1 MSAYFLLIPIL
12 LPIIGGAFLG
22 IHPMKQD
29 RRRNIFVFSVTFLTS
44 CMIAALLIN
53 PPGADDLTLQLAGVL
68 EIKFRLDGCGMI
80 FAGLIA
86 FLWPLAV
93 IYAFGYIERRKN
105 AFLAFYVITYGV
117 TSGIVFAGNL
127 MTMYMFYELL
137 TIVTIPL
144 VMHELDHKSVVA
156 ARRYMTES
164 FGGAAF
170 GFLAFIVVLKYGNT
184 LDFVY
189 GGVLRENAM
198 LQHRT
203 FLLLIYTIAVF
214 GFGVKA
220 ALFPVHGWLPAAS
233 VAPTPVTALL
243 HAVAV
248 VKAGAFA
255 IIRITYY
262 SFGTDFLKGTVSQ
275 NIIICAASLT
285 ILYGSVKAVKEQ
297 HCKRRLAYS
306 TVSNLSYIILA
317 AALMSEAGLQA
328 GFLHLLFHGLMKITL
343 FYCMGVIMLR
353 TGKKYLWE
361 MNGIGRRVPLIMTI
375 YTIAGTALIGIPPLC
390 GFISKWH
397 IAEAAIASDNP
408 FAYVGL
414 GSLMISA
421 FLTAIYIMELVI
433 RAWFPVLFAGETKPS
448 GPMIEAANE
457 ADTMTVGGDD
467 GTTDV
472 VMADALMPDDDTSR
486 IKVGWEMSA
495 PLIVLTAAIIFFGL
509 YSGPLA
515 EFIRQVAA
523 GIRR

>member
-1 MSAYFLLIPIL
+1 MSAYFLLVPVL
-12 LPIIGGAFLG
+12 LPILCGAALG
-22 IHPMKQD
+22 LQPMKQD

-44 CMIAALLIN
+44 CMIAALLIS
-53 PPGADDLTLQLAGVL
+53 PPGEDALTLQLAGVL

-93 IYAFGYIERRKN
+93 VYAFGYIEHRKN
-105 AFLAFYVITYGV
+105 AFFTFYVITYGV
-117 TSGIVFAGNL
+117 TAGIVFAGNL

-156 ARRYMTES
+156 TRRYMKYS

-170 GFLAFIVVLKYGNT
+170 GFLGFIVVLTYGESI
-184 LDFVY
+184 DFVY
-189 GGVLRENAM
+189 GGVLTKSAM
-198 LQHRT
+198 QNHMS
-203 FLLLIYTIAVF
+203 FLLFIYTVAVF

-255 IIRITYY
+255 IIRITYF
-262 SFGTDFLKGTVSQ
+262 SFGTEFLSKTLAQYIV
-275 NIIICAASLT
+275 IFAASLT
-285 ILYGSVKAVKEQ
+285 ICYGSVKAVREQ

-317 AALMSEAGLQA
+317 AALMTGEGLQA
-328 GFLHLLFHGLMKITL
+328 AFLHLLFHGLMKITL
-343 FYCMGVIMLR
+343 FYCMGVIMIR

-361 MNGIGRRVPLIMTI
+361 MNGIGRRMPVIMVI
-375 YTIAGTALIGIPPLC
+375 YTIAGIALIGIPPFC

-397 IAEAAIASDNP
+397 IAEAAIHSGTV
-408 FAYVGL
+408 FSYIGL
-414 GSLMISA
+414 VALMISA
-421 FLTAIYIMELVI
+421 FLTAVYIMELVI
-433 RAWFPVLFAGETKPS
+433 RAWFPVLFAGETRPQ
-448 GPMIEAANE
+448 I
-457 ADTMTVGGDD
+457 
-467 GTTDV
+467 
-472 VMADALMPDDDTSR
+472 PDDDEVVVNAEGSEVSLETVSAKPDEVSR
-486 IKVGWEMSA
+486 IRVGWQMSV
-495 PLIVLTAAIIFFGL
+495 PLVILAIAIVVFGV

-515 EFIRQVAA
+515 EFIRQVAF